1 MSKDTSVQID
11 FTVDELVEI
20 TKAMI
25 RLQISSF
32 SQFIDYAI
40 RNAVKIIQEEKE

>member
-40 RNAVKIIQEEKE
+40 RNAVKIIHEEKE